1 MATRKKT
8 SKKAARKAPARKT
21 TTRKPRSK
29 VAVSDGVDL
38 DPSGKLGAAAAAFM
52 ASCGSSK
59 AVVTKKKR
67 GRVERD
73 LPPGT
78 VLKRQFKGREI
89 EVTVTD
95 AGFVYEDVVFRS
107 ISAVA
112 RRITGYGISGPV
124 FFRLDE
130 PEASDK
136 DGA

>member
-1 MATRKKT
+1 MATKQNKKR
-8 SKKAARKAPARKT
+8 AAKKAPAKKT

-67 GRVERD
+67 QRVERD
-73 LPPGT
+73 LPIGT
-78 VLKRQFKGREI
+78 VLRRQFKGREI
-89 EVTVTD
+89 EVLVTD
-95 AGFVYEDVVFRS
+95 VGFEYEDQTFRS

-124 FFRLDE
+124 FFKLDE
-130 PEASDK
+130 SEASDK